1 MKTLHNKL
9 GANPKNEIERAKRE
23 SFKEESQRLY
33 QKAYVQVIVAIIT
46 GVLLGYFYPRL
57 GISLKPLGDI
67 FVNGIK
73 MVIAPIV
80 FTTIVCGI
88 AGMSNLRRVANVGVK
103 AVVYFEIVSTI
114 ALLLG
119 WLAADLLH
127 PGANFNANPSVL
139 DSASV
144 AGYANAAQ
152 SQTITGF
159 LVGIVP
165 GNIVLAFAKGD
176 LLPVLLISVMFGI
189 ALNSLQERGKLV
201 LETLD
206 QFSKVFFVMVRYV
219 TYLAPL
225 AAFGATAYSV
235 GAYGINS
242 LGNFALLLATVAVVS
257 VIFIVVVLGI
267 ALAFCGINLRQVLR
281 YFREEILIVFGATSS
296 ETMIPRIMLKL
307 ETIGCSKD
315 VVGLVI
321 PAGYSFNMDGTAIYM
336 SLGVLFIAQAM
347 NIDLTLMQQGTILLA
362 MLVTSKG
369 AAGVAGGGFITLAAT
384 LSVGDLVPVSG
395 LALLIGID
403 RFMSQIRAAT
413 NMTGNVIAAI
423 VVARWT
429 GALDMETARAELGR
443 SSRATANHE
452 ARPLA

>member
-1 MKTLHNKL
+1 
-9 GANPKNEIERAKRE
+9 
-23 SFKEESQRLY
+23 
-33 QKAYVQVIVAIIT
+33 
-46 GVLLGYFYPRL
+46 
-57 GISLKPLGDI
+57 
-67 FVNGIK
+67 
-73 MVIAPIV
+73 
-80 FTTIVCGI
+80 
-88 AGMSNLRRVANVGVK
+88 
-103 AVVYFEIVSTI
+103 
-114 ALLLG
+114 
-119 WLAADLLH
+119 
-127 PGANFNANPSVL
+127 
-139 DSASV
+139 
-144 AGYANAAQ
+144 
-152 SQTITGF
+152 
-159 LVGIVP
+159 
-165 GNIVLAFAKGD
+165 
-176 LLPVLLISVMFGI
+176 
-189 ALNSLQERGKLV
+189 
-201 LETLD
+201 
-206 QFSKVFFVMVRYV
+206 
-219 TYLAPL
+219 
-225 AAFGATAYSV
+225 
-235 GAYGINS
+235 
-242 LGNFALLLATVAVVS
+242 
-257 VIFIVVVLGI
+257 
-267 ALAFCGINLRQVLR
+267 
-281 YFREEILIVFGATSS
+281 
-296 ETMIPRIMLKL
+296 MLKL